1 MFIKTIL
8 VFYLIPVLKT
18 KFTNTMIASVVKDVE
33 HGEYS
38 SFLVGGV
45 KTLTATMEINIL
57 LSQKT
62 GN

>member
-33 HGEYS
+33 LGEYS